1 MANRRVPPL
10 TDTLIKRS
18 TAKEK
23 NYILPDG
30 NGLQLLVKT
39 IGSKVWEVRY
49 TLNGKPSKTTI
60 GTYPEVTLAE
70 ARKKR
75 DLYRKK
81 IYNGINP
88 IKDLYAFIRA
98 NFVFCLSFID
108 DTITRI
114 IAIV

>member
-1 MANRRVPPL
+1 MANRRVAPL

-49 TLNGKPSKTTI
+49 TLDGKPSKTTI

-81 IYNGINP
+81 N
-88 IKDLYAFIRA
+88 
-98 NFVFCLSFID
+98 S
-108 DTITRI
+108 
-114 IAIV
+114 